1 MKKRILLLFTVLLIV
16 YVLLRIKFPC
26 KNTQAIRYR
35 LENKN
40 YCLRVADSTEEW
52 RKGLM
57 NIRKPV
63 DYDGMLFVFPEKQPR
78 TFWNKNT
85 YLDLEIYW
93 IDGEQ
98 IVGKDELPSVLQTR
112 KVVMVSSGR
121 EVDRVVEVIK

>member
-1 MKKRILLLFTVLLIV
+1 M
-16 YVLLRIKFPC
+16 
-26 KNTQAIRYR
+26 
-35 LENKN
+35 
-40 YCLRVADSTEEW
+40 ADSAEEW
-52 RKGLM
+52 RRGLM